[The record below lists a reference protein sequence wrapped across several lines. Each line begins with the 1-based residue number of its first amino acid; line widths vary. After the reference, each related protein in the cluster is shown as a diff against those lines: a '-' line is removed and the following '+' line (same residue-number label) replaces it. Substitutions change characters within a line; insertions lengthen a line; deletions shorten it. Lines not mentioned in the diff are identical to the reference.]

1 MRYVSDFSPNKDED
15 ESMEFLDTEKE
26 FQESNEDKVKRKKIL
41 IVDDQGFNI

>member
-1 MRYVSDFSPNKDED
+1 MKYVSDFSPNKDED

-26 FQESNEDKVKRKKIL
+26 FQESNEEIVKLKKIL